1 MNLKE
6 KFDAGYEI
14 HASGDGTKAVQVI
27 KSNSMEDVFFVEFI
41 NGTIFKY
48 NPNEIIDCLICTPP
62 KKRVKQLLRIDDKGI
77 ICSSGHNVGV
87 VWTQIGSQE
96 TELTTEQQPDG
107 TWKIV

>member
-62 KKRVKQLLRIDDKGI
+62 KKLVTTWCYID
-77 ICSSGHNVGV
+77 SE
-87 VWTQIGSQE
+87 GSVFSCNE
-96 TELTTEQQPDG
+96 S
-107 TWKIV
+107 

>member
-62 KKRVKQLLRIDDKGI
+62 KKRVKTNLVIANDGTVFPTGYDIKYQNGQPVL
-77 ICSSGHNVGV
+77 
-87 VWTQIGSQE
+87 
-96 TELTTEQQPDG
+96 ELTTEQQPDG

>member
-41 NGTIFKY
+41 NGAIFKY
-48 NPNEIIDCLICTPP
+48 NPNEIINCLTCTPP
-62 KKRVKQLLRIDDKGI
+62 KKRVTNYYIINDDGLI
-77 ICSSGHNVGV
+77 V
-87 VWTQIGSQE
+87 IGYQDILVLYKKPIH
-96 TELTTEQQPDG
+96 ELTTEQQPDG

>member
-62 KKRVKQLLRIDDKGI
+62 KKRVTNYYTIHDNGVIQVSTNIFTLGG
-77 ICSSGHNVGV
+77 SSH
-87 VWTQIGSQE
+87 IK
-96 TELTTEQQPDG
+96 ELITEQQPDC
-107 TWKIV
+107 TWKII